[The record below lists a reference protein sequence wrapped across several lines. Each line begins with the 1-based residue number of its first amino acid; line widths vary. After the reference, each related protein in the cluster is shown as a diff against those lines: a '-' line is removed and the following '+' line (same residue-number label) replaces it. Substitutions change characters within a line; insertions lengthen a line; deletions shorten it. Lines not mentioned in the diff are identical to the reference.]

1 MNMRMALTLAFLGST
16 ALAGAAFAAGM
27 DAPAAKAPPAFVQMA
42 QNDGQAGSN
51 TGGQTGMQNDGQT
64 GTQNDGQTGMQG
76 GSQDKPLSDVQSEGQ
91 NDERSSATSV
101 VPESAEGATV
111 PAGDNPPTDQATGDA
126 APEAAGGGS
135 VPAGD
140 NPPTDQA
147 TGGVVHTP
155 SGTEAG
161 AGASS
166 TAGAG
171 EYRSYSASSNGGGAV
186 LPAGRSAEDFIDRD
200 IVNADGDEIGEV
212 VDLMIDQD
220 NKISKVVADIGG
232 FLGLGEK
239 RVAIDMDD
247 ITIDQSTGDL
257 MVSMDQSQLEALP
270 SYEEDD
276 GVWKQSSN

>member
-16 ALAGAAFAAGM
+16 ALAGAAFAAGT

-101 VPESAEGATV
+101 VPESAEGAT
-111 PAGDNPPTDQATGDA
+111 
-126 APEAAGGGS
+126 